1 MTDFPEIVVIGS
13 ANVDLVSSVTSLPR
27 PGETV
32 LASAYAEYPG
42 GKGANQAI
50 AAARLGRRVAIV
62 GRVGDDPLAEVVR
75 GALAGEGVDVRRLQT
90 TSGVATGRAF
100 IAVDARAENSIVVV
114 PGANAALTAEDV
126 RSQHEIVAH
135 AEVVVAQLEV
145 PREAV
150 LQAASLAEGRFVL
163 NPAPAVPLEPE
174 LLAMVDVLVVNEG
187 EFETVT
193 GTAVPQEPQALVAI
207 LAARP
212 LPSDVVITLGGRGA
226 AVWQDGV
233 LSIVPAPTVDV
244 VDTTGAGDT
253 FVGALADAMVR
264 GLPLPEAARWAV
276 VAASISTRSVGAT
289 GGMPRR
295 EQVAELMGP
304 ESPEPRDG

>member
-1 MTDFPEIVVIGS
+1 VSDFPEIVVIGS

-32 LASAYAEYPG
+32 LASAYAEFPG

-50 AAARLGRRVAIV
+50 AAARLGRQIAFV
-62 GRVGDDPLAEVVR
+62 GRVGDDPPAEVVR
-75 GALAGEGVDVRRLQT
+75 DALAGEGVDIRRLQT
-90 TSGVATGRAF
+90 TPGVATGRAF

-114 PGANAALTAEDV
+114 PGANAALTPEDV

-135 AEVVVAQLEV
+135 AAVVVAQLEV

-150 LQAASLAEGRFVL
+150 LEAASSTEGRFIL

-174 LLAMVDVLVVNEG
+174 LLALVDVLVVNEG
-187 EFETVT
+187 EFTTVT
-193 GTAVPQEPQALVAI
+193 GAAVPHEFLALAEI
-207 LAARP
+207 LAALP
-212 LPSDVVITLGGRGA
+212 LPPAVVITLGGRGA
-226 AVWQDGV
+226 AVWQDGA

-253 FVGALADAMVR
+253 FVGALADGIVR

-295 EQVAELMGP
+295 EQVEALMGP
-304 ESPEPRDG
+304 ESPQPRDR